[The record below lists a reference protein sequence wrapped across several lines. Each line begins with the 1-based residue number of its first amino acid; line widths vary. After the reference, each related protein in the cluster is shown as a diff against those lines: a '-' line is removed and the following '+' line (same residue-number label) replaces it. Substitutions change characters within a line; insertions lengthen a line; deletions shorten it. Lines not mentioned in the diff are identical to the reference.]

1 MGDLAL
7 DTAVEGGDGRYTA
20 TFNADW
26 NIWGPNGGYVAAVA
40 LRAAGAHCGL
50 ARPASLLVHFL
61 GVARFEEVDVEV
73 TTLRAARRAA
83 SVRVAITQRGAPI
96 AEAMVWAVADELA
109 GLAHDA
115 TSAPPVPPPDQ
126 LPDLEE
132 LLASEGPRP
141 HGFWVNLERRP
152 ERWLA
157 PEAWEARTTLDP
169 TLRSWCRFRPSA
181 TFDDPWIDACR
192 HVVLVDTFQWPSATG
207 AYRGQ
212 LQYLAPSLDLSVSFH
227 HLDPAAEWLLV
238 DAHAPL
244 ARDGLVAG
252 TAKVWSPS
260 GALLASGSQQM
271 LCKPI
276 PG

>member
-20 TFNADW
+20 TFSADW

-61 GVARFEEVDVEV
+61 GVARFAEVDVEV
-73 TTLRAARRAA
+73 TTLRAAKRAA
-83 SVRVAITQRGAPI
+83 SVRVSITQEGAPI
-96 AEAMVWAVADELA
+96 AEALVWAVADELR
-109 GLAHDA
+109 GLRHDA
-115 TSAPPVPPPDQ
+115 TTPPAIAPPAD

-132 LLASEGPRP
+132 LIPTDAPRP
-141 HGFWVNLERRP
+141 HGFWVNLERRV
-152 ERWLA
+152 EGWLPQA
-157 PEAWEARTTLDP
+157 EWEARTTLDP
-169 TLRSWCRFRPSA
+169 THRSWCRFRPSA
-181 TFDDPWIDACR
+181 TFDDPWVDACR

-207 AYRGQ
+207 AYRGP
-212 LQYLAPSLDLSVSFH
+212 LGYIAPSLDLSVSFH
-227 HLDPAAEWLLV
+227 HLDLAADWLLV

-260 GALLASGSQQM
+260 GTLLASGSQQM